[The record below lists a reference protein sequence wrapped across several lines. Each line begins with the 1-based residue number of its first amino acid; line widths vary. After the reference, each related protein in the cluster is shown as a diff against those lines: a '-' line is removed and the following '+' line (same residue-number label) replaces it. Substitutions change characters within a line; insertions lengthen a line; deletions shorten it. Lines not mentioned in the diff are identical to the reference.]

1 MTWCCIF
8 TISFLF
14 IALYSLY
21 DIHIYSF
28 LRLRWVLYFYSCY
41 PLFRLFF
48 IYGIPTFHIFHS
60 EACSIYIIP
69 NVICSIIF
77 IHLVFYFN
85 IPFSL
90 RWFFFNFQSSRKR
103 RSSRG
108 GLTEFTRTLDTNTS
122 QPGATTPSRAN
133 AGSLDFLFNQNWLT
147 LLYFWRWSALH
158 NCTLLYC
165 AVLYGTVLY
174 STLPYCAVL
183 YCTILYCTVLYCTVL
198 YCTEQLC
205 DAWCH
210 IIFRSRASLTIIW
223 LSWHQLC
230 SHLML

>member
-1 MTWCCIF
+1 M
-8 TISFLF
+8 LF
-14 IALYSLY
+14 
-21 DIHIYSF
+21 
-28 LRLRWVLYFYSCY
+28 V
-41 PLFRLFF
+41 
-48 IYGIPTFHIFHS
+48 PT
-60 EACSIYIIP
+60 
-69 NVICSIIF
+69 F

-85 IPFSL
+85 TPFSL

-108 GLTEFTRTLDTNTS
+108 GLTEFTRTLDTNTP
-122 QPGATTPSRAN
+122 QPGATTPSRTN

-165 AVLYGTVLY
+165 IVLYCIVLYCIVLYCTVLYCTVLYCTVLFCTVLYCIVLYCTVLY
-174 STLPYCAVL
+174 STALYCTVL
-183 YCTILYCTVLYCTVL
+183 YCTILYCIVLYYTVL

-210 IIFRSRASLTIIW
+210 IIFRSGAPHTIIW
-223 LSWHQLC
+223 HRFDEVKSNKLNSF
-230 SHLML
+230 HLKILKALI